1 MSGHGALEPEWV
13 DGLRFCPH
21 CGSRGKAAECTYDGH
36 VTVPAVKFDPNVV
49 IRPGDV
55 LAGRYRLTSQ
65 IAKGGYGAIY
75 AGEHA
80 VTGQEVAIKVLK
92 TDFGG
97 PDDATIRRFFREAR
111 VTASLKHP
119 NTIRVFDV
127 GQAPGGAFFLAMEML
142 KGPTLEHILTQRL
155 AVGRSLS
162 EVETID
168 VAIPVLRSLGEAHA
182 LGLVH
187 RDMKPSNIILA
198 DFGDGEP
205 VVKLVDFGIA
215 WMHGSSLTT
224 TGMAL
229 GTPAYMSPE
238 QCEATELDGRS
249 DLYAFGILLYRCLAG
264 DVPFRQ
270 SSAVAI
276 MQSHLRAP
284 VPDVRKATLSPVSDA
299 FNAVLQRALAKR
311 PADRF
316 ARAADMR
323 KALEAVRDLYWPDEP
338 EATTG
343 LVESVTPL
351 TLTPRQ
357 VNISGLA
364 ALLQPPTSLA
374 ITASQPRSSP
384 AIPVAVVAETKASSG
399 APSAAGS
406 EKTK

>member
-1 MSGHGALEPEWV
+1 MTADRSLEPEWV
-13 DGLRFCPH
+13 EGLRFCPH
-21 CGSRGKAAECTYDGH
+21 CGSRGKATECTYDGH
-36 VTVPAVKFDPNVV
+36 VTVPAVKFDPQVI

-55 LAGRYRLTSQ
+55 LAGRYRLTAQ

-75 AGEHA
+75 AGEHI
-80 VTGQEVAIKVLK
+80 VTGQEVAIKLLK

-142 KGPTLEHILTQRL
+142 KGPTLEQILTERL
-155 AVGRSLS
+155 SHRRALT
-162 EVETID
+162 EAETID
-168 VAIPVLRSLGEAHA
+168 LAVPVLRSLGEAHA

-215 WMHGSSLTT
+215 WMRGSSLTT

-238 QCEATELDGRS
+238 QAQGLHLDGRS
-249 DLYAFGILLYRCLAG
+249 DLYAFGILLYRCLTG

-270 SSAVAI
+270 ASAVAI

-284 VPDVRKATLSPVSDA
+284 VPDVRKEALSPVTDA
-299 FNAVLQRALAKR
+299 FNAVLQRAMAKR
-311 PADRF
+311 PGDRF

-323 KALEAVRDLYWPDEP
+323 KALEAVRDTFWPDEP
-338 EATTG
+338 EGTIAM
-343 LVESVTPL
+343 VESVTPL
-351 TLTPRQ
+351 TATPKHTP
-357 VNISGLA
+357 ISGLVN
-364 ALLQPPTSLA
+364 LPPPNSFA
-374 ITASQPRSSP
+374 ITASQPSSP
-384 AIPVAVVAETKASSG
+384 QVPAMNGRETQKLAAERD
-399 APSAAGS
+399 SA
-406 EKTK
+406 K

>member
-1 MSGHGALEPEWV
+1 MSAQSSLEPEWV

-21 CGSRGKAAECTYDGH
+21 CGSRGKATECTYDGH
-36 VTVPAVKFDPNVV
+36 VTVPAVKFDPNVI

-55 LAGRYRLTSQ
+55 LAGRYRLTAQ
-65 IAKGGYGAIY
+65 IARGGYGAIY
-75 AGEHA
+75 AGEHV
-80 VTGQEVAIKVLK
+80 VTGQEVAIKLLK
-92 TDFGG
+92 TEFGG

-142 KGPTLEHILTQRL
+142 NGPTLEQILTERL
-155 AVGRSLS
+155 VRGRGLT

-168 VAIPVLRSLGEAHA
+168 LAVPVLRSLGEAHA

-238 QCEATELDGRS
+238 QCEAAELDGRS

-284 VPDVRKATLSPVSDA
+284 VPDVRKAALSPVTDA
-299 FNAVLQRALAKR
+299 FNAILQRALAKR
-311 PADRF
+311 PSDRF

-323 KALEAVRDLYWPDEP
+323 KALEAVRDTFWPDEP
-338 EATTG
+338 EGTISM
-343 LVESVTPL
+343 VESMTPL
-351 TLTPRQ
+351 TATPRHTQ
-357 VNISGLA
+357 ISGLA
-364 ALLQPPTSLA
+364 NLPPPTSQA
-374 ITASQPRSSP
+374 ITASQPSSP
-384 AIPVAVVAETKASSG
+384 LVPAADAQGTQKIRAERPG
-399 APSAAGS
+399 P
-406 EKTK
+406 E

>member
-1 MSGHGALEPEWV
+1 MTPDLSLEPEWV

-21 CGSRGKAAECTYDGH
+21 CGSRGKATECTYDGH
-36 VTVPAVKFDPNVV
+36 VTVPAVKFDPQVI

-55 LAGRYRLTSQ
+55 LAGRYRLTAQ
-65 IAKGGYGAIY
+65 IARGGYGAIY
-75 AGEHA
+75 SGEHI

-142 KGPTLEHILTQRL
+142 KGPTLEQILTERL
-155 AVGRSLS
+155 AHGRGLT
-162 EVETID
+162 EPETID
-168 VAIPVLRSLGEAHA
+168 LAVPVLRSLGEAHA

-205 VVKLVDFGIA
+205 IVKLVDFGIA

-238 QCEATELDGRS
+238 QCEAAELDGRS
-249 DLYAFGILLYRCLAG
+249 DLYAFGILLYRCLTG

-270 SSAVAI
+270 ASAVAI

-284 VPDVRKATLSPVSDA
+284 VPDVRKAALSPVTDA

-311 PADRF
+311 PSDRF

-323 KALEAVRDLYWPDEP
+323 KALEAVRDTFWPDVP
-338 EATTG
+338 EGTVSM
-343 LVESVTPL
+343 VESLTPL
-351 TLTPRQ
+351 TAPARHVTNPL
-357 VNISGLA
+357 VNL
-364 ALLQPPTSLA
+364 PPPNSLA
-374 ITASQPRSSP
+374 ITASQPSSP
-384 AIPVAVVAETKASSG
+384 RIPVMQAHETQKLAAERPDGK
-399 APSAAGS
+399 
-406 EKTK
+406 

>member
-1 MSGHGALEPEWV
+1 MTTGFEPEWV
-13 DGLRFCPH
+13 EGLRFCPH
-21 CGSRGKAAECTYDGH
+21 CGSRGKATECTYDGH
-36 VTVPAVKFDPNVV
+36 VTVPAVKFDPNVI

-55 LAGRYRLTSQ
+55 LAGRYRLTAQ
-65 IAKGGYGAIY
+65 IAKGGYGSIY
-75 AGEHA
+75 AGEHV

-97 PDDATIRRFFREAR
+97 PDDGAIRRFFREAR

-142 KGPTLEHILTQRL
+142 KGPTLEQILTERL
-155 AVGRSLS
+155 AQGRALT
-162 EVETID
+162 EPETID
-168 VAIPVLRSLGEAHA
+168 LAIPVLRSLGEAHA

-238 QCEATELDGRS
+238 QCEAAELDGRS
-249 DLYAFGILLYRCLAG
+249 DIYAFGILLYRCLAG
-264 DVPFRQ
+264 DVPYRQ

-284 VPDVRKATLSPVSDA
+284 VPDVRKAALSPVTDA

-311 PADRF
+311 PEDRF
-316 ARAADMR
+316 AKAADMR
-323 KALEAVRDLYWPDEP
+323 KALEAVRDAFWPDAP
-338 EATTG
+338 EGTIS
-343 LVESVTPL
+343 LLESVTPL
-351 TLTPRQ
+351 TPPQRITGPH
-357 VNISGLA
+357 GLA
-364 ALLQPPTSLA
+364 NLPPPHSSA
-374 ITASQPRSSP
+374 ITATQPGSLTGP
-384 AIPVAVVAETKASSG
+384 TDTVKVVAGQK
-399 APSAAGS
+399 
-406 EKTK
+406 